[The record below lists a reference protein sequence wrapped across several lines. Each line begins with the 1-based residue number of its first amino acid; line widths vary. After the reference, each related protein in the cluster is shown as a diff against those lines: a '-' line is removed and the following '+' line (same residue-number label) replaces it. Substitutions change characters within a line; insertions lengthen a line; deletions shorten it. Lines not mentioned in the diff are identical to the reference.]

1 MPPTP
6 ELVQQPAHDTEEEE
20 SIGPP
25 QDPLF
30 VSMLLCMVLTIV
42 AFFFKPLVTG
52 PSTSPPTI
60 SLSNQTAIDGATL
73 LRVLT
78 SVNSIMATNDTAY
91 DPYISHCGL
100 SVFEQSIR
108 LQTMLVEDSPFV
120 REKGAIISSLKSS
133 LESIKPLDMKL
144 LIRNHRY
151 HQAVWASR
159 KSKARTDKTL
169 VGGIAIDWSR
179 LLILTAFLNSASAP
193 SHQNGFRSRSL

>member
-1 MPPTP
+1 
-6 ELVQQPAHDTEEEE
+6 
-20 SIGPP
+20 
-25 QDPLF
+25 
-30 VSMLLCMVLTIV
+30 
-42 AFFFKPLVTG
+42 
-52 PSTSPPTI
+52 
-60 SLSNQTAIDGATL
+60 
-73 LRVLT
+73 
-78 SVNSIMATNDTAY
+78 MATNDTAY